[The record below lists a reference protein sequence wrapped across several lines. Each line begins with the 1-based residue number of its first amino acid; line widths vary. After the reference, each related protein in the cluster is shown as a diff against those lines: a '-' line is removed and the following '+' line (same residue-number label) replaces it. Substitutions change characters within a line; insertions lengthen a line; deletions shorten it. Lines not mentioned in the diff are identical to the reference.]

1 MEFFLASGIDLKFI
15 IKAYTIQILK
25 ASIIIPFIIFV
36 LGYYLIDFK
45 ISFFGI
51 IAFFISTVIM
61 SYTEVLFFNTITFSV
76 EKYKLFKNMVF
87 FGNFFLIY
95 ISAMCANEIVEFVS
109 GLNISMYIFII
120 MSLVAIIFGILTLFS
135 KGQEKIIGSYTY
147 IDMLWKGYIFLYI
160 IFACELSKDLLQ
172 MEKIT
177 RRIEW
182 LIANG
187 TRLQSILINHTV
199 SLWISTLLLLMP
211 LLGITIYKIGS
222 PDVAQILDFFTFT
235 LLSSIIINAVILVIR
250 DMNKYKGISLR
261 ISVFYF
267 FILIIESMFYSW
279 SNNFILTVIIKYVI
293 SLCVSVFVLRM
304 ATKERI
310 VMAYY

>member
-1 MEFFLASGIDLKFI
+1 MDLTI
-15 IKAYTIQILK
+15 IRIHVKKIL
-25 ASIIIPFIIFV
+25 
-36 LGYYLIDFK
+36 
-45 ISFFGI
+45 
-51 IAFFISTVIM
+51 T
-61 SYTEVLFFNTITFSV
+61 
-76 EKYKLFKNMVF
+76 
-87 FGNFFLIY
+87 GNFVF
-95 ISAMCANEIVEFVS
+95 
-109 GLNISMYIFII
+109 

-267 FILIIESMFYSW
+267 FFLSIESMFYSW

>member
-1 MEFFLASGIDLKFI
+1 MDLTI
-15 IKAYTIQILK
+15 IRIHVKKIL
-25 ASIIIPFIIFV
+25 
-36 LGYYLIDFK
+36 
-45 ISFFGI
+45 
-51 IAFFISTVIM
+51 T
-61 SYTEVLFFNTITFSV
+61 
-76 EKYKLFKNMVF
+76 
-87 FGNFFLIY
+87 GNFVF
-95 ISAMCANEIVEFVS
+95 
-109 GLNISMYIFII
+109 

-267 FILIIESMFYSW
+267 FIIIIESMFYSW

>member
-1 MEFFLASGIDLKFI
+1 MDLTI
-15 IKAYTIQILK
+15 IRIHVKKIL
-25 ASIIIPFIIFV
+25 
-36 LGYYLIDFK
+36 
-45 ISFFGI
+45 
-51 IAFFISTVIM
+51 T
-61 SYTEVLFFNTITFSV
+61 
-76 EKYKLFKNMVF
+76 
-87 FGNFFLIY
+87 GNFVF
-95 ISAMCANEIVEFVS
+95 
-109 GLNISMYIFII
+109 

-250 DMNKYKGISLR
+250 DLNKYKGISLR

>member
-1 MEFFLASGIDLKFI
+1 MDLTI
-15 IKAYTIQILK
+15 IRIHVKKIL
-25 ASIIIPFIIFV
+25 
-36 LGYYLIDFK
+36 
-45 ISFFGI
+45 
-51 IAFFISTVIM
+51 T
-61 SYTEVLFFNTITFSV
+61 
-76 EKYKLFKNMVF
+76 
-87 FGNFFLIY
+87 GNFVF
-95 ISAMCANEIVEFVS
+95 
-109 GLNISMYIFII
+109 

-135 KGQEKIIGSYTY
+135 KGQEKITGSYTY

>member
-1 MEFFLASGIDLKFI
+1 MDLTI
-15 IKAYTIQILK
+15 IRIHVKKIL
-25 ASIIIPFIIFV
+25 
-36 LGYYLIDFK
+36 
-45 ISFFGI
+45 
-51 IAFFISTVIM
+51 T
-61 SYTEVLFFNTITFSV
+61 
-76 EKYKLFKNMVF
+76 
-87 FGNFFLIY
+87 GNFVF
-95 ISAMCANEIVEFVS
+95 
-109 GLNISMYIFII
+109 

-293 SLCVSVFVLRM
+293 SLCVSVLVLRM

>member
-1 MEFFLASGIDLKFI
+1 MDWTI
-15 IKAYTIQILK
+15 IRIHVKKIL
-25 ASIIIPFIIFV
+25 
-36 LGYYLIDFK
+36 
-45 ISFFGI
+45 
-51 IAFFISTVIM
+51 T
-61 SYTEVLFFNTITFSV
+61 
-76 EKYKLFKNMVF
+76 
-87 FGNFFLIY
+87 GNFVF
-95 ISAMCANEIVEFVS
+95 
-109 GLNISMYIFII
+109 

>member
-1 MEFFLASGIDLKFI
+1 MELTI
-15 IKAYTIQILK
+15 IRIHVKKIL
-25 ASIIIPFIIFV
+25 
-36 LGYYLIDFK
+36 
-45 ISFFGI
+45 
-51 IAFFISTVIM
+51 T
-61 SYTEVLFFNTITFSV
+61 
-76 EKYKLFKNMVF
+76 
-87 FGNFFLIY
+87 GNFVF
-95 ISAMCANEIVEFVS
+95 
-109 GLNISMYIFII
+109 

-147 IDMLWKGYIFLYI
+147 IDILWKGYIFLYI

>member
-1 MEFFLASGIDLKFI
+1 MDLTI
-15 IKAYTIQILK
+15 IRIHVKKIL
-25 ASIIIPFIIFV
+25 
-36 LGYYLIDFK
+36 
-45 ISFFGI
+45 
-51 IAFFISTVIM
+51 T
-61 SYTEVLFFNTITFSV
+61 
-76 EKYKLFKNMVF
+76 
-87 FGNFFLIY
+87 GNFVF
-95 ISAMCANEIVEFVS
+95 
-109 GLNISMYIFII
+109 

-250 DMNKYKGISLR
+250 DMYKYKGISLR

>member
-1 MEFFLASGIDLKFI
+1 MDLTI
-15 IKAYTIQILK
+15 IRIHVKKIL
-25 ASIIIPFIIFV
+25 
-36 LGYYLIDFK
+36 
-45 ISFFGI
+45 
-51 IAFFISTVIM
+51 T
-61 SYTEVLFFNTITFSV
+61 
-76 EKYKLFKNMVF
+76 
-87 FGNFFLIY
+87 GNFVF
-95 ISAMCANEIVEFVS
+95 
-109 GLNISMYIFII
+109 

-147 IDMLWKGYIFLYI
+147 MDMLWKGYIFLYI

>member
-1 MEFFLASGIDLKFI
+1 MDLTI
-15 IKAYTIQILK
+15 IRIHVKKIL
-25 ASIIIPFIIFV
+25 
-36 LGYYLIDFK
+36 
-45 ISFFGI
+45 
-51 IAFFISTVIM
+51 T
-61 SYTEVLFFNTITFSV
+61 
-76 EKYKLFKNMVF
+76 
-87 FGNFFLIY
+87 GNFVF
-95 ISAMCANEIVEFVS
+95 
-109 GLNISMYIFII
+109 

-279 SNNFILTVIIKYVI
+279 CNNFILTVIIKYVI

>member
-1 MEFFLASGIDLKFI
+1 MDLTI
-15 IKAYTIQILK
+15 IRIHVKKILT
-25 ASIIIPFIIFV
+25 
-36 LGYYLIDFK
+36 G
-45 ISFFGI
+45 
-51 IAFFISTVIM
+51 
-61 SYTEVLFFNTITFSV
+61 
-76 EKYKLFKNMVF
+76 
-87 FGNFFLIY
+87 
-95 ISAMCANEIVEFVS
+95 
-109 GLNISMYIFII
+109 
-120 MSLVAIIFGILTLFS
+120 IFGILTLFS